1 MQNAPQRDDAVKMTA
16 TDIRAQLTSALQERR
31 LMRFHRRFE
40 DGWVRGYV
48 VGVGPVFLMLSEV
61 SEHMRFNGF
70 GCYRLAD
77 VKNLQ
82 SAPYPEFVEAALEKL
97 GQTQPDTPAVA
108 LNSVDDLLTTAGNL
122 FPVITVYTE
131 ADVHIGAF
139 VSLEGG
145 VVWMRDIGPDA
156 VWDPQPTAR
165 RMGDLTRIDFGG
177 AYETALALVGGPPPT
192 PVEVT
197 PLRLVSDND

>member
-1 MQNAPQRDDAVKMTA
+1 MT
-16 TDIRAQLTSALQERR
+16 TPDVREQLAQAMRERL

-48 VGVGPVFLMLSEV
+48 VGLGPEFLMLCEV
-61 SEHMRFNGF
+61 SDHLRFNGF

-82 SAPYPEFVEAALEKL
+82 PSPYPEFVETALERL
-97 GQTQPDTPAVA
+97 GEVQPETPAVA
-108 LNSVDDLLTTAGNL
+108 LNSIDDILTTAGNL
-122 FPVITVYTE
+122 FPVITVHAEVGAPEVCY
-131 ADVHIGAF
+131 IGAI

-156 VWDPQPTAR
+156 AWDPQTSAR
-165 RMGDLTRIDFGG
+165 RLDDLTRIDFGG
-177 AYETALALVGGPPPT
+177 AYETALALVGGPPPAL
-192 PVEVT
+192 VEAP
-197 PLRLVSDND
+197 PLRLVSDNG